1 MGIFDI
7 FSSRSYESCE
17 KRGDKFFNSSEF
29 GPAKLEYEKA
39 LVQLEKKTIPNSPH
53 HKERLEGKI
62 NQSRESLAIQH
73 KTNAVNLIEAGCNE
87 DAAELLKLALELS
100 ADTDLTMQIEHLLL
114 DIQDGVILPT
124 RDPVMEAD
132 EDIDENDNSEE
143 YFVALCSTLPGHV
156 KDEYLGYGDSFKMG
170 YIALNQGDFEHAS
183 VLLAKSLDKHDTTVS
198 YIHLELATACLNL
211 GDMEKASALLEQFI
225 DSYPGSVRAYEM
237 LCDIFWEK
245 RSYDKALELLQSC
258 PDDLKISLPI
268 NLLVGETLVQA
279 EKYKE
284 AESFFLEHMDTNGW
298 NEHIAKA
305 LAKTYE
311 ALELNEKALDIYV
324 KLINECKGC
333 GGRVDPF
340 VKQRYADISYES
352 GDTSEN
358 IREIYLSL
366 CQEDPL
372 NRVRYFHR
380 LSEIYSKCG
389 YDEEA
394 KRYLK
399 FAKTAERQM

>member
-1 MGIFDI
+1 MGIFNI

-17 KRGDKFFNSSEF
+17 KRGDIFFNSNEF
-29 GPAKLEYEKA
+29 GPAKLDYEKA
-39 LVQLEKKTIPNSPH
+39 LAQLERKTIPGSSH
-53 HKERLEGKI
+53 HHERLKGKI
-62 NQSRESLAIQH
+62 NQSRKALALRH
-73 KTNAVNLIEAGCNE
+73 KTNAVNLIESGCND

-100 ADTDLTMQIEHLLL
+100 DDTDLTMQIEHLLL
-114 DIQDGVILPT
+114 DIKDQVILPT
-124 RDPVMEAD
+124 RDSAMEAD
-132 EDIDENDNSEE
+132 EDMDEQDTGEE
-143 YFVALCSTLPGHV
+143 YFIALCSTLQGHV

-170 YIALNQGDFEHAS
+170 YIALNQGDFERAS
-183 VLLAKSLDKHDTTVS
+183 VLLAKSLEEHDTTVS
-198 YIHLELATACLNL
+198 YIHLELATAYLNL
-211 GDMEKASALLEQFI
+211 GDMDNAGALLVQFI

-258 PDDLKISLPI
+258 PDDLKISLPM
-268 NLLVGETLVQA
+268 NLLVGETLFQA
-279 EKYKE
+279 EKYQE
-284 AESFFLEHMDTNGW
+284 AESFYLEHMETNGW

-305 LAKTYE
+305 LARTYE
-311 ALELNEKALDIYV
+311 ALESKGKALEIYG

-340 VKQRYADISYES
+340 VKQRYADMSYES
-352 GDTSEN
+352 GDISEN

-372 NRVRYFHR
+372 NQVRYFNR
-380 LSEIYSKCG
+380 LSEIYAKCG

-399 FAKTAERQM
+399 FSKTAERQL